1 MCILSIDNKK
11 EKDMDALIVLS
22 ANVLY
27 YIAKNVPILD
37 YDNNRLICTIS
48 NFNKKKSFKN

>member
-11 EKDMDALIVLS
+11 EKDMDALIVFS

-48 NFNKKKSFKN
+48 NF